1 MTRTPNRVNPK
12 RAIDSETGIIRW
24 LSEIPVEPGEPE
36 IFNYAAKMADTGKYL
51 PLRCVDN
58 NGGAGLTREH
68 AYLAAV
74 GEALERYCCS
84 IYFKD
89 DLRLGSYGQV
99 SQVARALHPKE
110 VALFHAEQRSHV
122 RYDWFTEE
130 TQLCWTWGVAVT
142 KKEPML
148 LPACMCYIPYF
159 PFFRDEGERT
169 IAPSIST
176 GQATG
181 SSWGDALLRGLF
193 EIVERDAFSITWLN
207 QLGVPQID
215 IQSSE
220 VVGRAFEEHFAR
232 PYLQYSLHSL
242 ATDFGIP
249 SILCIVVDTSRQP
262 PMICSGGASHLDPE
276 RAALKALVE
285 AAQTREWA
293 KFMGRSGEL
302 LMIDSDYGNITDF
315 EQHVF
320 LYGYGD
326 MLPSIRF
333 LLDGVDRISF
343 MDIPNRSTGNR
354 RADLALSLNL
364 VESQG
369 CEVLAVDLTTDDV
382 GELGFRVVKTFVP
395 LAQSLEGDHTHRF
408 LGGSRLREVP
418 RKLGYPAKGDLAS
431 FNPDP
436 HPYP

>member
-1 MTRTPNRVNPK
+1 MTGTPNRVNPT

-58 NGGAGLTREH
+58 NGGAGLTREQ
-68 AYLAAV
+68 AYFAAV

-89 DLRLGSYGQV
+89 DLRLGSHGQV
-99 SQVARALHPKE
+99 SQVARALHPND
-110 VALFHAEQRSHV
+110 VALFQDGQKAHV

-130 TQLCWTWGVAVT
+130 TQLCWTWGASVT

-159 PFFRDEGERT
+159 PFLRDEGERT

-181 SSWGDALLRGLF
+181 NSWGDAIFRGLM

-207 QLGVPQID
+207 QLSVPQID
-215 IQSSE
+215 IHSSD

-232 PYLQYSLHSL
+232 PYLQYSLHLL
-242 ATDFGIP
+242 ASDFGIP
-249 SILCIVVDTSRQP
+249 CILCIVVDMSKEP
-262 PMICSGGASHLDPE
+262 PMICTGGAAHLDPE

-293 KFMGRSGEL
+293 KFMGRSGQL
-302 LMIDSDYGNITDF
+302 LMIDSDYSNITDF

-326 MLPSIRF
+326 MLYAIRF
-333 LLDGVDRISF
+333 LLHAADRISF
-343 MDIPNRSTGNR
+343 PGIPSRSTGNG

-369 CEVLAVDLTTDDV
+369 CEVLAVDLTTEDV
-382 GELGFRVVKTFVP
+382 AELGFRVVKTFVP
-395 LAQSLEGDHTHRF
+395 LAQPLEGDHTHRF
-408 LGGSRLREVP
+408 LGGGRLRTVP
-418 RKLGYPAKGDLAS
+418 VKLGYARNGDLTG
-431 FNPDP
+431 FNSDP